1 LGVPEKK
8 EKKRGVSEKEGWGG
22 VYAGLHGYL
31 AWCGVDGVKVDGQS
45 VLGLVMPPGRVN
57 KVLHN

>member
-1 LGVPEKK
+1 M
-8 EKKRGVSEKEGWGG
+8 
-22 VYAGLHGYL
+22 YAGLHAYL

-45 VLGLVMPPGRVN
+45 VLGLAMPPGRVN